1 MIEDTGERKTK
12 CFACSEP
19 IGRGKH
25 VKWHGDLGE
34 TDADFVLHIECANW
48 IATAMK
54 RDVVEWCLGRDF
66 AEHWYRGPNG
76 ARSKEDRLQ

>member
-1 MIEDTGERKTK
+1 
-12 CFACSEP
+12 
-19 IGRGKH
+19 
-25 VKWHGDLGE
+25 
-34 TDADFVLHIECANW
+34 VLHIECANW
-48 IATAMK
+48 MATAMK